1 MLHFH
6 MYICIDLIKSYLSS
20 ICLSLT
26 DSKVIK
32 LLKGVTGKTSA
43 QIEAGKVN

>member
-1 MLHFH
+1 MEIH
-6 MYICIDLIKSYLSS
+6 IDLIKSYLSS
-20 ICLSLT
+20 FCLSLT

-32 LLKGVTGKTSA
+32 LLKGVTGKTCE